1 MAQSS
6 DRQSAERLAELASN
20 NARVATYVDA
30 LASRIDRL
38 VSSASQQNWQEV
50 YRVSDYIART
60 SHTYGHP
67 ALGGAAL
74 RLCAATE
81 DTGSENELEIKS
93 RMVKLIGAYG
103 RASRPTEAD
112 ASAD

>member
-1 MAQSS
+1 MAHPS

-30 LASRIDRL
+30 LADRL
-38 VSSASQQNWQEV
+38 VSSAGQQNRREV
-50 YRVSDYIART
+50 YRVSDYIAST

-67 ALGGAAL
+67 TLGGAAL

-81 DTGSENELEIKS
+81 DASNENEPEIKS
-93 RMVKLIGAYG
+93 RTVKLIGAYG

-112 ASAD
+112 AATG